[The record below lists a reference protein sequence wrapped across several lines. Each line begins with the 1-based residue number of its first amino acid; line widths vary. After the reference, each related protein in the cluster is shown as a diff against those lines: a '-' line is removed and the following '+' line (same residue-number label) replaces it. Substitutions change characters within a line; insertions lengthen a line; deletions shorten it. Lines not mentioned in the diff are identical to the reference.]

1 MIILNL
7 CARRGQCSSSTH
19 NVNGPIFGSAPYHYY
34 TLPIQYKMMPFVHF
48 LFGLLFCNFF
58 LAIIHITAL
67 QYSVGSYGERT
78 ELRNFHSFKRLYC
91 SSNLHS
97 CQNYHADMQIPL
109 SIFDK
114 QNDKQFSTIFLS
126 YHVNMRQKKD

>member
-1 MIILNL
+1 MFVCLLINFSLLSWASYSFNHFGLKSYSFLLIILNL

-34 TLPIQYKMMPFVHF
+34 TLPIQYKMVPFVHF

-58 LAIIHITAL
+58 LAIIHIIAQ

-78 ELRNFHSFKRLYC
+78 ELRNFHSFKRL
-91 SSNLHS
+91 L
-97 CQNYHADMQIPL
+97 L
-109 SIFDK
+109 LK
-114 QNDKQFSTIFLS
+114 
-126 YHVNMRQKKD
+126 